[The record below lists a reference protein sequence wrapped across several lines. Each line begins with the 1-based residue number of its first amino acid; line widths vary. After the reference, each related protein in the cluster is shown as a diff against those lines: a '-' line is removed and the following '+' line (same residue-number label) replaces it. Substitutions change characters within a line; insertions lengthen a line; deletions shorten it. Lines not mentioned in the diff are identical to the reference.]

1 MNTNPLRHVGQTA
14 SPTEAA
20 QTPDE
25 QAGDAGSEARQQNQT
40 DGTAGTLG
48 QHPVPK
54 QPPQKDSAA
63 AAPAGPA
70 PGGKPI
76 RDLKPGEP
84 PPESSAGS

>member
-40 DGTAGTLG
+40 DDGTAGTLG

-54 QPPQKDSAA
+54 QPEQKDSAV
-63 AAPAGPA
+63 AGPV